1 MHEADIV
8 QLHEGADHNPA
19 RLIAKLE
26 NVVFAPGSRKLVDG
40 LTFSLRN
47 NGITTLMGPNGA
59 GKSLTLRLL
68 ARLLLP
74 TAGHVHECGIAA
86 RDIALVFQ
94 KPVMLRRSVK
104 GNLTHALKLHGVN
117 RAERPARLT
126 ELLQMA
132 DLEQLANSPARLLSG
147 GEQQR
152 LALVR
157 ALAAEPKLL
166 LLDEPTASLDPQA
179 TQAIETL
186 VLQASNRGTKI
197 VMVTHD
203 IGQAKRLACDV
214 VFLHQGFAHE
224 HTPAET
230 FFTEPQSLEA
240 KAYLKGELLI

>member
-1 MHEADIV
+1 MPEADIV
-8 QLHEGADHNPA
+8 QLHEGAEHNSA

-26 NVVFAPGSRKLVDG
+26 NVVFAAGSRKLVDG
-40 LTFSLRN
+40 LTISLRN
-47 NGITTLMGPNGA
+47 NGITIVMGPNGA

-74 TAGHVHECGIAA
+74 TAGHVHACGIAS

-94 KPVMLRRSVK
+94 TPVMLRRSVK
-104 GNLTHALKLHGVN
+104 GNLTHALKLRGVN
-117 RAERPARLT
+117 RKDRPTRLA

-132 DLEQLANSPARLLSG
+132 DLEQLSSSPARLLSG

-157 ALAAEPKLL
+157 ALAAHPKLL

-179 TQAIETL
+179 TQAIEKL
-186 VLQASNRGTKI
+186 VLQASNHGTKI
-197 VMVTHD
+197 VLVTHD
-203 IGQAKRLACDV
+203 IGQAKRLASDV

-224 HTPAET
+224 HSPAES
-230 FFTEPQSLEA
+230 FFTEPQSPEA
-240 KAYLKGELLI
+240 MAYLKGELLV

>member
-1 MHEADIV
+1 MPEADIV
-8 QLHEGADHNPA
+8 QLHDGAEPNPT

-26 NVVFAPGSRKLVDG
+26 NVVFAAGSRKLVDG

-47 NGITTLMGPNGA
+47 NGITTVMGPNGA
-59 GKSLTLRLL
+59 GKSLALRLL

-74 TAGHVHECGIAA
+74 TDGYVHECGLAA

-104 GNLTHALKLHGVN
+104 GNLIHALKLHGVN
-117 RAERPARLT
+117 RRERPERLA
-126 ELLQMA
+126 ELLRMA
-132 DLEQLANSPARLLSG
+132 DLEHLSSSPARLLSG

-157 ALAAEPKLL
+157 ALAAQPKLL

-179 TQAIETL
+179 TQAIEKL
-186 VLQASNRGTKI
+186 VLQASNNGTKI
-197 VMVTHD
+197 VLVTHD
-203 IGQAKRLACDV
+203 IGQARRLAFDV

-224 HTPAET
+224 HSPAET

-240 KAYLKGELLI
+240 MAYLKGELLV